1 MLAKEIENRESGGI
15 NILINN
21 AGITKEKEQK
31 EKTSSVDSTSVDS
44 VRTFLL
50 GNGRQSW
57 HETLDSN
64 LTSQHFLTAALLPSL
79 DKGRHLIKGH
89 SSSVI
94 NISSISG
101 VNKAH
106 SSGQFAYAASKAA
119 FSQLTRSLAYTLY
132 PLRIRVNAIEPG
144 VFPSEMTAGT
154 SGEDQ
159 KSRLEGVGG
168 NFPAGMYKF
177 CLVGVRMGWLLMTV
191 CRSHGSGVGHCERG
205 AVSCE

>member
-21 AGITKEKEQK
+21 AGVTKEKEQK
-31 EKTSSVDSTSVDS
+31 EKAQSVDPKSVDS
-44 VRTFLL
+44 VRNFLL

-57 HETLDSN
+57 HETLDTN
-64 LTSQHFLTAALLPSL
+64 LISQHFVTAALLPAL
-79 DKGRHLIKGH
+79 DKGKHLIKGH

-101 VNKAH
+101 TSKSH

-119 FSQLTRSLAYTLY
+119 FTQLTKSLAYTLH
-132 PLRIRVNAIEPG
+132 PLRIRVNSIEPG
-144 VFPSEMTAGT
+144 MFPSEMTAGA

-159 KSRLEGVGG
+159 KSKLEGAGG
-168 NFPAGMYKF
+168 NFPAGRCPF
-177 CLVGVRMGWLLMTV
+177 ILQLVFY
-191 CRSHGSGVGHCERG
+191 
-205 AVSCE
+205 